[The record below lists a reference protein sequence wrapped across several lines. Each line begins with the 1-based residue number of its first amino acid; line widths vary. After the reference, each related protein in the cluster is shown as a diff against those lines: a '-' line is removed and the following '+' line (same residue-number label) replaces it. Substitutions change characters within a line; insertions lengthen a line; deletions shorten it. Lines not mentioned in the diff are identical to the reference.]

1 MLKYAK
7 ITDKKTKQCE
17 VGLGTNV
24 DFYKKIGM
32 TELDVEQGY
41 DGGWYLKGYAPQ
53 KPLEDLKKDKIQ
65 ELKDKRDE
73 YKKTII
79 INNYT
84 LYEIDNS
91 NNLKF
96 NIIMGVHPFTAQDKA
111 DFKREINFI
120 SAFYDNKKEEINNAT
135 SKTNLA
141 KIDLVFKKEEK
152 EE

>member
-1 MLKYAK
+1 MFTKIINEETKECLIINQIEAK
-7 ITDKKTKQCE
+7 KQGLQQME
-17 VGLGTNV
+17 VE
-24 DFYKKIGM
+24 F
-32 TELDVEQGY
+32 GY
-41 DGGWYLKGYAPQ
+41 DGKAYLKGYAPQ
-53 KPLEDLKKDKIQ
+53 KPLE
-65 ELKDKRDE
+65 ELKAEKIKELKEKRDE

-96 NIIMGVHPFTAQDKA
+96 NIIIGVHPFTAQDKA
-111 DFKREINFI
+111 DFEREINFI
-120 SAFYDNKKEEINNAT
+120 SAFYDDKKEKINNAT

-141 KIDLVFKKEEK
+141 KNDLVFKKEEK